1 MEFNLFAL
9 LFTIGCCLISII
21 VAGKSWSN
29 EAKEWFAS
37 LNHPDKAL
45 MVKFLNKFGILVY
58 LLFGFV
64 LYYLLVRN
72 DIVPIIVMILIIII
86 MGISPHFLYKSKNLK
101 LFFTS
106 NLILFILIPI
116 LIFFLFQ
123 SSLTMAIVVIVYQ
136 LWIIYEMTYW
146 YRLMKMNT

>member
-1 MEFNLFAL
+1 M
-9 LFTIGCCLISII
+9 I

-29 EAKEWFAS
+29 EAKEWFVS

-45 MVKFLNKFGILVY
+45 MVKFLSKFGILVY

-64 LYYLLVRN
+64 LYYLLVQN

-106 NLILFILIPI
+106 NLVLFILIPI
-116 LIFFLFQ
+116 LIFFLLQ
-123 SSLTMAIVVIVYQ
+123 TSLTMAIVVIVYQ